1 MKTGIF
7 FICRAIVYSCVDIG
21 TTGGISR
28 VRAEEVAKGCGW
40 SVTTTPLADVFCLIS
55 QRKFTMRTQTFMS
68 SMVGVVAA
76 VAVANSATASVTL
89 DFSSIDTPNG
99 YITPIP
105 NPYGGF
111 NWSANSAVMDDAY
124 FMSNYNSGS
133 DGIAGKILYT
143 ASDVDA
149 IFNGPG
155 TISLEQ
161 MVVGRIWPNISPT
174 FTASTQ
180 LTITGYK
187 GGNLVATK
195 VVSQT
200 NTQQTVTFSG
210 AFGDIDKFSIV
221 GSSVG
226 GGYWYGGE
234 IQYSVVPAPGAA
246 ALVGLAGLVATRRRR
261 N

>member
-1 MKTGIF
+1 
-7 FICRAIVYSCVDIG
+7 
-21 TTGGISR
+21 
-28 VRAEEVAKGCGW
+28 
-40 SVTTTPLADVFCLIS
+40 
-55 QRKFTMRTQTFMS
+55 MRTQTFIS

-76 VAVANSATASVTL
+76 AAVAGSASASITL
-89 DFSSIDTPNG
+89 DFNG
-99 YITPIP
+99 VNTSALGYVEPIS

-111 NWSANSAVMDDAY
+111 NWSASSGVMDDAY
-124 FMSNYNSGS
+124 FMSTYTRGS

-143 ASDVDA
+143 NDGVSAVDA

-155 TISLEQ
+155 TINLEQ
-161 MVVGRIWPNISPT
+161 MVVGQIWPNIEQ
-174 FTASTQ
+174 TASTQ

-187 GGNLVATK
+187 AGNLVATK
-195 VVSQT
+195 VVTQT
-200 NTQQTVTFSG
+200 NAQQTVTFSG

>member
-1 MKTGIF
+1 
-7 FICRAIVYSCVDIG
+7 
-21 TTGGISR
+21 
-28 VRAEEVAKGCGW
+28 
-40 SVTTTPLADVFCLIS
+40 
-55 QRKFTMRTQTFMS
+55 MRTQTFIS

-76 VAVANSATASVTL
+76 VAVAGSATASVTL

-99 YITPIP
+99 YISAIP

-124 FMSNYNSGS
+124 FMSSYNSGS
-133 DGIAGKILYT
+133 DGIAGKILWNYT
-143 ASDVDA
+143 ESAVDA

-161 MVVGRIWPNISPT
+161 MVVGRIWPAI
-174 FTASTQ
+174 FQTASTQ

-195 VVSQT
+195 VVTQT